1 MKNITRKFINDAL
14 NDLGFKKFTDI
25 QEQVVPLMLSG
36 QDVIGCSQT
45 GTGKTHAFLIP
56 IFEQIKVDKEQ
67 LQVVIATPTRELANQ
82 IYKAAVQI
90 AEHSETPIDIRRFVG
105 GGDKLREV
113 ERLQKKQPQIA
124 IGTPGKLFDLAVKE
138 RVLHMHTADH
148 FVVDEADMTMDA
160 GFLPH
165 IVELYDIIKGR
176 AQISVFSATISEQM
190 RPFLR
195 QIMDH
200 PQEVFVAPRQ
210 LSNLNIEHVFVPVKS
225 KEPKD
230 ILLQL
235 INTLQPYI
243 ALVFCNTKD
252 KVDDVA
258 SFLYSHNKNVAK
270 IHGDVTPRQRK
281 RIMQQA
287 NQAKFQFIVASD
299 IASRGIDI
307 DGVSHVINYELPKDM
322 EFYIHR
328 TGRTGRASYEG
339 VAISLY
345 HTNDNAYIDFL
356 ENKGISIAYKEIK
369 NGELVVRRDRKE
381 RTKRELVRGGVDK
394 NQFNIKKKNKKV
406 KPGYK
411 KRYNKELQRA
421 KTKQRLRKKK

>member
-1 MKNITRKFINDAL
+1 MKNITRKFIKDAL
-14 NDLGFKKFTDI
+14 DDLGFKSFTEI
-25 QEQVVPLMLSG
+25 QAQVVPIMLSG

-45 GTGKTHAFLIP
+45 GTGKTHSFLIP
-56 IFEQIKVDKEQ
+56 IFEQMNVDKEQ

-90 AEHSETPIDIRRFVG
+90 AEHSEKPIDIRRFVG

-124 IGTPGKLFDLAVKE
+124 IGTPGKLFDLALKE
-138 RVLHMHTADH
+138 RVLLIHTADH

-235 INTLQPYI
+235 INTIQPYI

-270 IHGDVTPRQRK
+270 IHGDVSPRQRK

-369 NGELVVRRDRKE
+369 DGELVVRRDRKE

-394 NQFNIKKKNKKV
+394 NQFNIKKKDKKV

-411 KRYNKELQRA
+411 KRYHKELQRA
-421 KTKQRLRKKK
+421 KTKSRLRKKK